1 MKMTKEK
8 NSKVVKKN
16 GGNVISGKGLVTFLI
31 ANGGSANYHQIA
43 VEFKLIDKEDMEIG
57 SPLNS
62 SIRNSIRKGWKEA
75 SGKLVTKGEY
85 ETFTLEGKKGSFYV
99 EGNGSEKVGE
109 NKDMNS
115 KVLTLSQK

>member
-1 MKMTKEK
+1 MKITKIK
-8 NSKVVKKN
+8 NEKVVKKN
-16 GGNVISGKGLVTFLI
+16 GGSVISGSALVTFL
-31 ANGGSANYHQIA
+31 NSKGGSANYHEIA
-43 VEFKLIDKEDMEIG
+43 VEFKLIDKVDMELG

-85 ETFTLEGKKGSFYV
+85 ETFSLNGKKGSFYV